1 MSGVCVAITAGIGYY
16 FLAKAKGKDVVTPKT
31 VMVTLKEAVSPKDIT
46 VKGILYSADN
56 PSALIGEKIV
66 REGDII
72 DGVKVVKINKDS
84 VEFERDGEKWT
95 QRTK

>member
-1 MSGVCVAITAGIGYY
+1 VAGISYY
-16 FLAKAKGKDVVTPKT
+16 FLARAKGKAVISPKK
-31 VMVTLKEAVSPKDIT
+31 VMVSLKEAVVSPKE
-46 VKGILYSADN
+46 VSLKGILYSEDN
-56 PSALIGEKIV
+56 SSALIGETIV

-72 DGVKVVKINKDS
+72 DGVKVVKINKDT